1 MPSWLAYV
9 MTFISGGLAGALAN
23 RYFLIRDRAIKK
35 LTLKIEKEEVRSMIP
50 LTINQKQYNNLL
62 YKKFTLIN
70 TTRED
75 FPNLDIVFE
84 FDKGSEI
91 TSKEVASTKH
101 GKNKF
106 QWTERKPSELV
117 YHIKNFN
124 RKHEIIFI
132 FEVANISENFFCP
145 IVDNCGVE
153 INVIHSPTM
162 IQPSIAPSKI
172 VDKLVLD

>member
-1 MPSWLAYV
+1 MPVWYGYIIS
-9 MTFISGGLAGALAN
+9 FISGGLAGALLN
-23 RYFLIRDRAIKK
+23 RYFLVKDRAIKK
-35 LTLKIEKEEVRSMIP
+35 LTLQIEKEEVRSMIP
-50 LTINQKQYNNLL
+50 LTINQKNYNNLI
-62 YKKFTLIN
+62 YKKFVLIN

-75 FPNLDIVFE
+75 LPSLDIVFE

-106 QWTERKPSELV
+106 DFTERKPSELV
-117 YHIKNFN
+117 YHVKNFN
-124 RKHEIIFI
+124 RKQQITFI

-145 IVDNCGVE
+145 IVDNCGIE
-153 INVIHSPTM
+153 INVIHSPTVR
-162 IQPSIAPSKI
+162 QLSLSPTKI